1 MPSTSPALSRAARI
15 DAADAQGENIRLV
28 AGRFPFEWTPT
39 MSYAKITVGGH
50 IVRAVPSAGSF
61 RLEFQPGT
69 TFEGAPIGRETLAYR
84 NVRRLGDRRGWPSF
98 AVDRYS
104 RGQARDLLAWLE
116 GQPVPTAT
124 ARRAATPTRAR
135 ATARVP
141 GTPARTLG
149 LARRFGVEIEFFG
162 ISRDRA
168 RQAIS
173 AAGIDL
179 SSGYGHNSSAWN
191 LKSDGSVT
199 GSGLELVSPP
209 LSGEAGLEQVKT
221 VLRALR
227 QAGARVDRTCGLHVH
242 HEVRDLGAIGVV
254 RFARSWSNNQELI
267 DWLVAPSRRDNQGYC
282 RRLDSSD
289 LRSMAGVSAGDR
301 SVPCRDRYRVVNVSS
316 YSRYGTVEVRQHQGT
331 LEFRKVEAWIRLGQS
346 MLDAC
351 LAGEAVGPQS
361 GIRGL
366 CQAVSMEEDSSAYL
380 IGRAIQF
387 GAPVERV
394 AA

>member
-1 MPSTSPALSRAARI
+1 MPSTAPAISRAARI
-15 DAADAQGENIRLV
+15 DAADAQGENIRIV

-39 MSYAKITVGGH
+39 QSYAKITVGEH
-50 IVRAVPSAGSF
+50 VVRAVPSAGSF

-69 TFEGAPIGRETLAYR
+69 SFEGAPLDQTGPAYR
-84 NVRRLGDRRGWPSF
+84 RLRRLGDRRGWPSF
-98 AVDRYS
+98 SVDRYS
-104 RGQARDLLAWLE
+104 RDAAHDLIEWLSS
-116 GQPVPTAT
+116 QPVPTAT
-124 ARRAATPTRAR
+124 ARRAATPARAAR
-135 ATARVP
+135 ATRAAGQP
-141 GTPARTLG
+141 LG
-149 LARRFGVEIEFFG
+149 VGRRFGVEIEFFG

-168 RQAIS
+168 RLAVS
-173 AAGIDL
+173 EAGIQL
-179 SSGYGHNSSAWN
+179 SSGYGHNGSAWN

-209 LSGEAGLEQVKT
+209 LSGDDGLEQVKV

-227 QAGARVDRTCGLHVH
+227 AAGARVDRTCGLHVH
-242 HEVRDLGAIGVV
+242 HEVRDLGAVGVV

-267 DWLVAPSRRDNQGYC
+267 DWLVAPSRRDNGGYC

-289 LRSMAGVSAGDR
+289 LSAMNRVSAGDR

-351 LAGEAVGPQS
+351 LQGEALGQQS

-366 CQAVSMEEDSSAYL
+366 CQAVQMEEDASAYL